1 MKKPR
6 LLMVIPAMHS
16 FIQQDIQMLSEEYT
30 ITINT
35 YDWKKK
41 IFAPIFLFAQ
51 AFSLLFEVPKADV
64 VLVQFGG
71 YWSLIPSMY
80 GKLFKKPVYI
90 ILHGTDCAAIP
101 ALNYGSLRIPLL
113 KWFCKKSYQ
122 LATMLLPVSESL
134 IHTTNSYI
142 DPKKP
147 VSNGLNYHFPK
158 LKTPIKVIPNGFDVQ
173 FWSPELSLRPEKTTF
188 LAVMSQAQ
196 FYLKGGDLILQLAKK
211 MPQYNFKLA
220 GLDCPQGVPVS
231 PNVSF
236 LGRLD
241 KEALREAYQKAHFY
255 FQLSSYEGFG
265 CALCEAML
273 CGCKP
278 IVSNVNAMPEIIGTT
293 GIIIPFRS
301 LSSLIDQ
308 LSQTL
313 NQTKEKSYNLTPRER
328 IQSLYP
334 LSFRKKMLLEI
345 LKYNLT

>member
-1 MKKPR
+1 MVKSK

-16 FIQQDIQMLSEEYT
+16 FIQQDIQVLSEDYA

-41 IFAPIFLFAQ
+41 IFAPIFLLGQ
-51 AFSLLFEVPKADV
+51 AFSLLIEVPKADV

-71 YWSLIPSMY
+71 YWSLIPSIY
-80 GKLFKKPVYI
+80 GKIFKKPVYI

-113 KWFCKKSYQ
+113 KWFCEKSYQ
-122 LATMLLPVSESL
+122 LATKLLPVSESL
-134 IHTTNSYI
+134 IHTKNSYI
-142 DPKKP
+142 DPKNP
-147 VSNGLNYHFPK
+147 VSNGLNYHFPG
-158 LKTPIKVIPNGFDVQ
+158 LKTLINVIPNGFDGT
-173 FWSPELSLRPEKTTF
+173 FWFPELSLRPEKISF

-196 FYLKGGDLILQLAKK
+196 FYLKGGDLIMELAKE

-220 GLDCPQGVPVS
+220 GLKCPVGITAPA
-231 PNVSF
+231 NVSF

-241 KEALREAYQKAHFY
+241 KEALREEYQKAHYY

-278 IVSNVNAMPEIIGTT
+278 IVSNVNEMPKIVGTT
-293 GIIIPFRS
+293 GIIIPYRS
-301 LSSLIDQ
+301 LSSLIEHV
-308 LSQTL
+308 SQTL
-313 NQTKEKSYNLTPRER
+313 RQTEEKSTIIAPRER
-328 IQSLYP
+328 ILSLYP
-334 LSFRKKMLLEI
+334 LSIRKKKLLET
-345 LKYNLT
+345 LNK